1 MLIAQQHIEKLEN
14 IFSQVFDFWPF
25 KVQEEAEV
33 ETAYSVK
40 VGKDWE
46 LTNNALKAKNYSN
59 TNIHNPKFTR
69 IGEW

>member
-25 KVQEEAEV
+25 KVQEEAEI
-33 ETAYSVK
+33 ETVYSVK
-40 VGKDWE
+40 VEKDWE
-46 LTNNALKAKNYSN
+46 LKNNALKAKNDSN